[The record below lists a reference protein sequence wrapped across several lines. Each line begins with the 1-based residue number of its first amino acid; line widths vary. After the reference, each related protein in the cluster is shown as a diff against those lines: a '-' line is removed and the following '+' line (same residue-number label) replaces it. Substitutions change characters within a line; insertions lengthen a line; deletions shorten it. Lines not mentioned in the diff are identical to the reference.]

1 MKFKAFII
9 AASMACACTAQ
20 AQDINSIPNLDLEED
35 STGVA
40 SVSDIVKMQQ
50 EVLSNKQAGKH
61 FQNVWKRR
69 SFFNMSWTESKMK
82 CKQDDDE
89 NLRGLEFK
97 SDWGV
102 TLQSGTNYRLHK
114 KPIAKMINI
123 ALDYSWLNLNVN
135 HIKAGEPAVTE
146 DGKKY
151 LYNST
156 DRNRKVVPGESG
168 KTDEYYVYPWKLEK
182 YEANYGMTLGPSI
195 TIAPFVPLGVKQL
208 DYLKIQAYYHIG
220 YSASFL
226 YTLNKEELDLNQTTI
241 LTGDNRDAYESYTT
255 MKDNLKLQ
263 WGHGMTSTFGF
274 NIFWKRVGIG
284 YERTTGTFKYKNFNT
299 KDFGRD
305 KTKFTNE
312 YSRIYLTIRT

>member
-1 MKFKAFII
+1 MKFKAFIT

-82 CKQDDDE
+82 CKQDNDE
-89 NLRGLEFK
+89 KLRGLEFK

-135 HIKAGEPAVTE
+135 HIKDADHE
-146 DGKKY
+146 DGEF

-156 DRNRKVVPGESG
+156 DRNVKTDVSTG

-226 YTLNKEELDLNQTTI
+226 YTLNKEEFDENQ
-241 LTGDNRDAYESYTT
+241 NPSQSNSDAYKDYNA

>member
-1 MKFKAFII
+1 MKFKAFIT

-82 CKQDDDE
+82 CDDKTI
-89 NLRGLEFK
+89 GEFK

-135 HIKAGEPAVTE
+135 HIKAE
-146 DGKKY
+146 DPKSEKGIEGKY

-156 DRNRKVVPGESG
+156 DRNVVPGGESG
-168 KTDEYYVYPWKLEK
+168 KTDEYYVYPWNLEK

-226 YTLNKEELDLNQTTI
+226 YTVNKKEFDQNQT
-241 LTGDNRDAYESYTT
+241 LSETGYNRDAYKDYNT
-255 MKDNLKLQ
+255 MKNNLKLQ

-299 KDFGRD
+299 DDFGKF

>member
-1 MKFKAFII
+1 MKCKAFII
-9 AASMACACTAQ
+9 AASLACACNAQ

-35 STGVA
+35 TTGVA
-40 SVSDIVKMQQ
+40 SVNDIVKMQQ
-50 EVLSNKQAGKH
+50 EVLSNKVTGRH
-61 FQNVWKRR
+61 YENVWKRR

-82 CKQDDDE
+82 CKEDAE
-89 NLRGLEFK
+89 NMRGLEFK

-135 HIKAGEPAVTE
+135 HIKAADPKVEDPANE
-146 DGKKY
+146 Y
-151 LYNST
+151 LYNSNT
-156 DRNRKVVPGESG
+156 DKFPDPNNPEK
-168 KTDEYYVYPWKLEK
+168 EYYKFPWKLEK
-182 YEANYGMTLGPSI
+182 YEANYGMTLGPSV

-226 YTLNKEELDLNQTTI
+226 YTVNEGDFDSNKNADKSSLQY
-241 LTGDNRDAYESYTT
+241 RDYET
-255 MKDNLKLQ
+255 MKNNLKLQ

-299 KDFGRD
+299 DDFGKQ

-312 YSRIYLTIRT
+312 YSRVYLTIRT

>member
-1 MKFKAFII
+1 MKCKAFII
-9 AASMACACTAQ
+9 AASLACACNAQ

-35 STGVA
+35 TTGVA
-40 SVSDIVKMQQ
+40 SVNDIVKMQQ
-50 EVLSNKQAGKH
+50 EVLSNKVTGRH
-61 FQNVWKRR
+61 YENVWKRR
-69 SFFNMSWTESKMK
+69 SFFNISWTESKMK
-82 CKQDDDE
+82 CKDVD
-89 NLRGLEFK
+89 NTIGEFK

-135 HIKAGEPAVTE
+135 HIKADEPAVTE

-156 DRNRKVVPGESG
+156 DRKVVPSESG
-168 KTDEYYVYPWKLEK
+168 ETDEYYVYPWKLEK

-226 YTLNKEELDLNQTTI
+226 YTLNKEEFDKNQTTNLI
-241 LTGDNRDAYESYTT
+241 GDNREAYESYTT

-299 KDFGRD
+299 KDFGKF

>member
-9 AASMACACTAQ
+9 AASMTCACTAQ

-82 CKQDDDE
+82 CEDKTI
-89 NLRGLEFK
+89 GEFK

-135 HIKAGEPAVTE
+135 HIKDADHE
-146 DGKKY
+146 DGEF

-156 DRNRKVVPGESG
+156 DKNVVPGESG

-226 YTLNKEELDLNQTTI
+226 YTLNKEEFDKNQTTNI
-241 LTGDNRDAYESYTT
+241 TGDNRDAYEAYTT

-299 KDFGRD
+299 KDFGKF

>member
-9 AASMACACTAQ
+9 AASLAFACNAQ

-35 STGVA
+35 TTGVA
-40 SVSDIVKMQQ
+40 SVNDIVKMQQ
-50 EVLSNKQAGKH
+50 EVLSNKVMGRH
-61 FQNVWKRR
+61 YENVWKRR
-69 SFFNMSWTESKMK
+69 SFFNISWTESKMK
-82 CKQDDDE
+82 CKDE
-89 NLRGLEFK
+89 SNTIGEFK

-135 HIKAGEPAVTE
+135 HIKAADPKVEDPAN
-146 DGKKY
+146 GKY
-151 LYNST
+151 LYNSNT
-156 DRNRKVVPGESG
+156 DKF
-168 KTDEYYVYPWKLEK
+168 TDPNNPEEEYYKFPWKLEK
-182 YEANYGMTLGPSI
+182 YEANYGMTLGPSV
-195 TIAPFVPLGVKQL
+195 TVAPFVPLGIKQL

-226 YTLNKEELDLNQTTI
+226 YTVSKKDFDANQNPPQSSTQK
-241 LTGDNRDAYESYTT
+241 YEDYNT
-255 MKDNLKLQ
+255 MKNNLKLQ

-284 YERTTGTFKYKNFNT
+284 YEHSTGSFKYKNFNT
-299 KDFGRD
+299 DDFGKK

>member
-82 CKQDDDE
+82 YKGDKKKGNDIED
-89 NLRGLEFK
+89 FK

-151 LYNST
+151 LYDST
-156 DRNRKVVPGESG
+156 DRNVVPGGESG

-220 YSASFL
+220 YAASFL
-226 YTLNKEELDLNQTTI
+226 YTLNKEEFDKNQPTNQTA
-241 LTGDNRDAYESYTT
+241 DNRQAAEDYKT
-255 MKDNLKLQ
+255 MENNLKLQ

-284 YERTTGTFKYKNFNT
+284 YEHTTGTFKYKNFNT

>member
-61 FQNVWKRR
+61 FENVWKRR
-69 SFFNMSWTESKMK
+69 SFFNISWTESKMK
-82 CKQDDDE
+82 YKGDKKTGNDIDD
-89 NLRGLEFK
+89 FK

-135 HIKAGEPAVTE
+135 HIKAADHKDGEF
-146 DGKKY
+146 

-156 DRNRKVVPGESG
+156 DRNVVPVPGESG

-226 YTLNKEELDLNQTTI
+226 YTVNKKELDQNQT
-241 LTGDNRDAYESYTT
+241 LSETGYNRDAYKDYNT
-255 MKDNLKLQ
+255 MKNNLKLQ

-299 KDFGRD
+299 DDFGKF

>member
-82 CKQDDDE
+82 CDDKTI
-89 NLRGLEFK
+89 GEFK

-135 HIKAGEPAVTE
+135 HIKAE
-146 DGKKY
+146 DPTSEKGIDGKY

-156 DRNRKVVPGESG
+156 DRNVKTDVSTG
-168 KTDEYYVYPWKLEK
+168 KTDEYYVYPWNLEK

-195 TIAPFVPLGVKQL
+195 TIAPFVPLGIKQL
-208 DYLKIQAYYHIG
+208 DYLKI
-220 YSASFL
+220 
-226 YTLNKEELDLNQTTI
+226 
-241 LTGDNRDAYESYTT
+241 
-255 MKDNLKLQ
+255 
-263 WGHGMTSTFGF
+263 
-274 NIFWKRVGIG
+274 
-284 YERTTGTFKYKNFNT
+284 
-299 KDFGRD
+299 
-305 KTKFTNE
+305 
-312 YSRIYLTIRT
+312 

>member
-82 CKQDDDE
+82 CDDKTIGD
-89 NLRGLEFK
+89 FK

-135 HIKAGEPAVTE
+135 HIKAE
-146 DGKKY
+146 DPTSEKGIDGKY

-156 DRNRKVVPGESG
+156 DRNVVHGGESG
-168 KTDEYYVYPWKLEK
+168 KTDEYYVFPWNLEK

-226 YTLNKEELDLNQTTI
+226 YTVNKKEFDQNQT
-241 LTGDNRDAYESYTT
+241 LSETGYNRDAYKDYNT
-255 MKDNLKLQ
+255 MKNNLKLQ

-299 KDFGRD
+299 DDFGKF

>member
-1 MKFKAFII
+1 MKFKAFIT

-82 CKQDDDE
+82 YKGDKKTGNDIDD
-89 NLRGLEFK
+89 FK

-135 HIKAGEPAVTE
+135 HIKDADHE
-146 DGKKY
+146 DGEF

-156 DRNRKVVPGESG
+156 KRNVVPGESG

-226 YTLNKEELDLNQTTI
+226 YTLNKEEFDENQ
-241 LTGDNRDAYESYTT
+241 NPSQSNADAYKDYNT

-299 KDFGRD
+299 GDFGRE

>member
-82 CKQDDDE
+82 YKGDKKKGNDIED
-89 NLRGLEFK
+89 FK

-135 HIKAGEPAVTE
+135 HIKDADHE
-146 DGKKY
+146 DGEF

-156 DRNRKVVPGESG
+156 KRNVVPGESG

-226 YTLNKEELDLNQTTI
+226 YTLNKEKFDENQ
-241 LTGDNRDAYESYTT
+241 NPSQSNADAYKDYNT

-299 KDFGRD
+299 GDFGRE

>member
-50 EVLSNKQAGKH
+50 EVLSNKQAGRH
-61 FQNVWKRR
+61 FENVWKRR

-82 CKQDDDE
+82 YKGDKKTGNDIDD
-89 NLRGLEFK
+89 FK

-135 HIKAGEPAVTE
+135 HIKDADHE
-146 DGKKY
+146 DGEF

-156 DRNRKVVPGESG
+156 KRNVVPGESG

-226 YTLNKEELDLNQTTI
+226 YTLNKEEFDENQ
-241 LTGDNRDAYESYTT
+241 NPSQSNADAYKDYNT

-299 KDFGRD
+299 GDFGRE

>member
-1 MKFKAFII
+1 
-9 AASMACACTAQ
+9 
-20 AQDINSIPNLDLEED
+20 
-35 STGVA
+35 
-40 SVSDIVKMQQ
+40 
-50 EVLSNKQAGKH
+50 
-61 FQNVWKRR
+61 
-69 SFFNMSWTESKMK
+69 
-82 CKQDDDE
+82 
-89 NLRGLEFK
+89 
-97 SDWGV
+97 
-102 TLQSGTNYRLHK
+102 
-114 KPIAKMINI
+114 MINI

-135 HIKAGEPAVTE
+135 HIKAE
-146 DGKKY
+146 DPTSEKGIDGKY

-156 DRNRKVVPGESG
+156 DRNVKTDVSTG
-168 KTDEYYVYPWKLEK
+168 KTDEYYVYPWNLEK

-226 YTLNKEELDLNQTTI
+226 YTLNKEEFDKNQ
-241 LTGDNRDAYESYTT
+241 DPPQSNVDAYKDYNT

-299 KDFGRD
+299 GDFGRD

>member
-82 CKQDDDE
+82 YKGDKKTGNDIDD
-89 NLRGLEFK
+89 FK

-135 HIKAGEPAVTE
+135 HIKDADHE
-146 DGKKY
+146 DGEF
-151 LYNST
+151 LYNSKK
-156 DRNRKVVPGESG
+156 RNVVPGESG

-226 YTLNKEELDLNQTTI
+226 YTLNKEELDQNQTTI

>member
-82 CKQDDDE
+82 CEDKTIGD
-89 NLRGLEFK
+89 FK

-135 HIKAGEPAVTE
+135 HIKAE
-146 DGKKY
+146 DPTSEKGIDGKY

-156 DRNRKVVPGESG
+156 DRNVKTDESG
-168 KTDEYYVYPWKLEK
+168 KTEEYYVYPWNLEK

-226 YTLNKEELDLNQTTI
+226 YTLNKEEFDKNQTTI
-241 LTGDNRDAYESYTT
+241 LTGDNRDVNESYTT

>member
-9 AASMACACTAQ
+9 AASMTCACTAQ

-82 CKQDDDE
+82 CEDKTI
-89 NLRGLEFK
+89 GEFK

-151 LYNST
+151 LYDST
-156 DRNRKVVPGESG
+156 DRNVVPGGESG

-220 YSASFL
+220 YAASFL
-226 YTLNKEELDLNQTTI
+226 YTLNKEEFDKNQPTNQTA
-241 LTGDNRDAYESYTT
+241 DNRQAAEDYKT
-255 MKDNLKLQ
+255 MENNLKLQ

-284 YERTTGTFKYKNFNT
+284 YEHTTGTFKYKNFNT

>member
-82 CKQDDDE
+82 CDDKTIGD
-89 NLRGLEFK
+89 FK

-123 ALDYSWLNLNVN
+123 ALDYSWLNLNVY
-135 HIKAGEPAVTE
+135 HIKAE
-146 DGKKY
+146 DPTSEKGIDGKY

-156 DRNRKVVPGESG
+156 DRNVVPGGESG
-168 KTDEYYVYPWKLEK
+168 KTDEYYVFPWNLEK

-226 YTLNKEELDLNQTTI
+226 YTVNKKEFDQNQT
-241 LTGDNRDAYESYTT
+241 LSETGYNRDAYKDYNT
-255 MKDNLKLQ
+255 MKNNLKLQ

-299 KDFGRD
+299 DDFGKF

>member
-82 CKQDDDE
+82 CDDKTIGD
-89 NLRGLEFK
+89 FK

-135 HIKAGEPAVTE
+135 HIKAE
-146 DGKKY
+146 DPTSEKGIDGKY
-151 LYNST
+151 LYNSIDKNVVT
-156 DRNRKVVPGESG
+156 DESG
-168 KTDEYYVYPWKLEK
+168 NTELYYKFPWKLEK

-226 YTLNKEELDLNQTTI
+226 YTVNKKEFDQNQT
-241 LTGDNRDAYESYTT
+241 LSETGYNRDAYKDYNT
-255 MKDNLKLQ
+255 MKNNLKLQ

-299 KDFGRD
+299 DDFGKF
-305 KTKFTNE
+305 KTKTAF
-312 YSRIYLTIRT
+312 

>member
-1 MKFKAFII
+1 MKCKAFII
-9 AASMACACTAQ
+9 AASLACACNAQ

-35 STGVA
+35 TTGVA
-40 SVSDIVKMQQ
+40 SVNDIVKMQQ
-50 EVLSNKQAGKH
+50 EVLSNKVVGRH

-82 CKQDDDE
+82 CKEDAE
-89 NLRGLEFK
+89 NVRGLEFK

-135 HIKAGEPAVTE
+135 HIKADEPAVTE

-156 DRNRKVVPGESG
+156 DRNVVPGESG
-168 KTDEYYVYPWKLEK
+168 ETDEYYVYPWKLEK

-226 YTLNKEELDLNQTTI
+226 YTLNKEKFDKNQTT
-241 LTGDNRDAYESYTT
+241 NQTT
-255 MKDNLKLQ
+255 ENYQAAEDYKTMENNLKLQ

-299 KDFGRD
+299 KDFGKF

>member
-50 EVLSNKQAGKH
+50 EVLSNKVAGRH
-61 FQNVWKRR
+61 FENVWKRR

-82 CKQDDDE
+82 YKGDKKTGNDIDD
-89 NLRGLEFK
+89 FK

-135 HIKAGEPAVTE
+135 HIKDADHE
-146 DGKKY
+146 DGEF

-156 DRNRKVVPGESG
+156 KRNVVPGESG

-226 YTLNKEELDLNQTTI
+226 YTLNKEEFDENQ
-241 LTGDNRDAYESYTT
+241 NPSQSNADAYKDYNT

-299 KDFGRD
+299 GDFGRE

>member
-82 CKQDDDE
+82 YKGDKKTGNDIDD
-89 NLRGLEFK
+89 FK

-135 HIKAGEPAVTE
+135 HIKDADHE
-146 DGKKY
+146 DGEF

-156 DRNRKVVPGESG
+156 KRNVVSGESG

-226 YTLNKEELDLNQTTI
+226 YTLNKEKFDENQ
-241 LTGDNRDAYESYTT
+241 NPSQSNADAYKDYNT

-299 KDFGRD
+299 GDFGRE

>member
-82 CKQDDDE
+82 CEDKTIGD
-89 NLRGLEFK
+89 FK

-135 HIKAGEPAVTE
+135 HIKDADHE
-146 DGKKY
+146 DGEF

-156 DRNRKVVPGESG
+156 KRNVVSGESG

-226 YTLNKEELDLNQTTI
+226 YTLNKEKFDENQ
-241 LTGDNRDAYESYTT
+241 NPSQSNADAYKDYNT

-299 KDFGRD
+299 GDFGKF

>member
-82 CKQDDDE
+82 YKGDKKTGNDIDD
-89 NLRGLEFK
+89 FK

-135 HIKAGEPAVTE
+135 HIKDADHE
-146 DGKKY
+146 DGEF

-156 DRNRKVVPGESG
+156 KRNVVPGESG

-226 YTLNKEELDLNQTTI
+226 YTLNKEEFDENQ
-241 LTGDNRDAYESYTT
+241 NPSQSNADAYKDYNT

-299 KDFGRD
+299 GDFGRE

>member
-9 AASMACACTAQ
+9 AASMACVCTAQ

-135 HIKAGEPAVTE
+135 HIKAE
-146 DGKKY
+146 DPTSEKGIDGKY

-156 DRNRKVVPGESG
+156 DRNVKTDESG
-168 KTDEYYVYPWKLEK
+168 KTEEYYVYPWNLEK

-226 YTLNKEELDLNQTTI
+226 YTVNKKELDQNQT
-241 LTGDNRDAYESYTT
+241 LSETGYNRDAYKDYNT
-255 MKDNLKLQ
+255 MKNNLKLQ

-299 KDFGRD
+299 DDFGKF

>member
-82 CKQDDDE
+82 YKGDKKKGNDVGD
-89 NLRGLEFK
+89 FK

-135 HIKAGEPAVTE
+135 HIKDADHE
-146 DGKKY
+146 DGEF

-156 DRNRKVVPGESG
+156 KRNVVPGESG

-226 YTLNKEELDLNQTTI
+226 YTLNKEKFDENQ
-241 LTGDNRDAYESYTT
+241 NPSQSNADAYKDYNT

-299 KDFGRD
+299 GDFGRE

>member
-82 CKQDDDE
+82 CKQDNDE
-89 NLRGLEFK
+89 NLRGLDFK

-135 HIKAGEPAVTE
+135 HIKAE
-146 DGKKY
+146 DPKSEKGIDGKY

-156 DRNRKVVPGESG
+156 DRNVKTDVSTG
-168 KTDEYYVYPWKLEK
+168 KTDEYYVYPWNLEK

-226 YTLNKEELDLNQTTI
+226 YTLNKEEFDKNQ
-241 LTGDNRDAYESYTT
+241 DPPQSNVDAYKDYNT

-299 KDFGRD
+299 GDFGRD

>member
-82 CKQDDDE
+82 CKENAE
-89 NLRGLEFK
+89 NLKGLEFK

-135 HIKAGEPAVTE
+135 HIKVADHKDGEF
-146 DGKKY
+146 

-156 DRNRKVVPGESG
+156 DRNVVPVPGESG

-226 YTLNKEELDLNQTTI
+226 YTVNKEEFDENQ
-241 LTGDNRDAYESYTT
+241 NPPQSNADAYKDYNT

>member
-9 AASMACACTAQ
+9 AASLACACNAQ

-35 STGVA
+35 TTGVA
-40 SVSDIVKMQQ
+40 SVNDIVKMQQ
-50 EVLSNKQAGKH
+50 EVLSNKVTGRH
-61 FQNVWKRR
+61 YENVWKRR
-69 SFFNMSWTESKMK
+69 SFFNISWTESKMK
-82 CKQDDDE
+82 CKDKDE
-89 NLRGLEFK
+89 EGNTIGEFK

-135 HIKAGEPAVTE
+135 HIKAADPKVEDPANE
-146 DGKKY
+146 Y
-151 LYNST
+151 LYNSNT
-156 DRNRKVVPGESG
+156 DKF
-168 KTDEYYVYPWKLEK
+168 TDPNNPEKEYYKFPWKLEK
-182 YEANYGMTLGPSI
+182 YEANYGMTLGPSV
-195 TIAPFVPLGVKQL
+195 TIAPFVPLGIKQL

-226 YTLNKEELDLNQTTI
+226 YTVNEGDFDRNKNADESSPQYKD
-241 LTGDNRDAYESYTT
+241 YEK
-255 MKDNLKLQ
+255 MKSNLKLQ

-284 YERTTGTFKYKNFNT
+284 YERTTGTFRYKNFNT
-299 KDFGRD
+299 DDFSAR